1 MTITLVAS
9 VATTVLLLLMMM
21 MMRRRRITVAHKS
34 CWCRARPCRPLRT
47 APDPR
52 WQVLSG
58 ELLFLVAGI
67 LRRCGAVAA
76 VAGVVGQEA
85 HAHRKFGWE
94 RLGLALVPAAW
105 ILLQVRAT
113 VTLGIAS
120 PTVVSPSLAVARVPV
135 TYHRPT
141 LCLPQA
147 VPMVMVLAYAR
158 LPHGHRLHSTLVRQA
173 WRAHYALIVF
183 VCATMVN
190 AAAIHHRGPAHLD
203 LPHEEKFAHALQH
216 ASERLVPF

>member
-1 MTITLVAS
+1 M
-9 VATTVLLLLMMM
+9 
-21 MMRRRRITVAHKS
+21 
-34 CWCRARPCRPLRT
+34 
-47 APDPR
+47 
-52 WQVLSG
+52 
-58 ELLFLVAGI
+58 AGI

-76 VAGVVGQEA
+76 VAGVVGQET

-105 ILLQVRAT
+105 ILLQ
-113 VTLGIAS
+113 
-120 PTVVSPSLAVARVPV
+120 
-135 TYHRPT
+135 
-141 LCLPQA
+141 A
-147 VPMVMVLAYAR
+147 VPMVIVLAYAR

-173 WRAHYALIVF
+173 WRAHYALVVF

-190 AAAIHHRGPAHLD
+190 AAAIHHRGPAHLH